1 MAASEIIPASPKLT
15 SDAELNARGRRKRQW
30 QTTLAFWGFVGP
42 MMLGLIIFAYIP
54 IIWGLVLS
62 FFDARNTITPTNFVG
77 LDNYASIIGDD
88 QFRNSIV
95 TILIFAL
102 FIVPITVFFSL
113 WLAVMVNTVRF
124 ARAFFRSV
132 FFLPTACSYVVA
144 SLVWRIT
151 LFNGLPYGFANN
163 IIYFFGL
170 DPIIWIGT
178 ANPPYYWVVLV
189 TVRLWLQ
196 VGFYMILYLAGL
208 QDIPKELYEAAY
220 VDGARPGWATFSRI
234 TFPLLR
240 NTTIAVLLLNLIAA
254 FQAFDE
260 FYNILGAKS
269 GLALLARPP
278 LVYLY
283 NIAFTNQNYGA
294 GAAGGFILVGII
306 IVITLVQGKLLGFGR
321 AENQ

>member
-1 MAASEIIPASPKLT
+1 MASSKSVAASPEIYGDS
-15 SDAELNARGRRKRQW
+15 ELDRKGRRKRQL

-54 IIWGLVLS
+54 IIWGFILS
-62 FFDARNTITPTNFVG
+62 FFEARNTITPTDFVG
-77 LDNYASIIGDD
+77 LDNYSSIIGDN
-88 QFRNSIV
+88 QFQNSIV
-95 TILIFAL
+95 TILIFAV
-102 FIVPITVFFSL
+102 FIVPITLLFSL
-113 WLAVMVNTVRF
+113 WLAVMVNTVKF
-124 ARAFFRSV
+124 AKGFFRSV

-163 IIYFFGL
+163 ILYIFGI

-220 VDGARPGWATFSRI
+220 VDGARPGWSTFWGI

-283 NIAFTNQNYGA
+283 NVAFTNQNYGA

-306 IVITLVQGKLLGFGR
+306 IVITLIQGRLLGFGR
-321 AENQ
+321 SEN

>member
-1 MAASEIIPASPKLT
+1 MASTNLAPVSTDLEATTKLNRLG
-15 SDAELNARGRRKRQW
+15 SRKRRW
-30 QTTLAFWGFVGP
+30 NNTLAFWTFVGP
-42 MMLGLIIFAYIP
+42 MMLGLIIFSYVP
-54 IIWGLVLS
+54 IGWGLVLS

-77 LDNYASIIGDD
+77 IDNYATILGDD
-88 QFRNSIV
+88 QFQKSMT

-102 FIVPITVFFSL
+102 FIVPITVFFSM
-113 WLAVMVNTVRF
+113 WLAVMVNSVRF

-144 SLVWRIT
+144 ALVWRVT
-151 LFNGLPYGFANN
+151 LFNGLPYSFANN
-163 IIYFFGL
+163 ILSFFGL
-170 DPIIWIGT
+170 DPIVWIGT
-178 ANPPYYWVVLV
+178 SNPPYYWVVLV

-220 VDGARPGWATFSRI
+220 VDGAKPGWTTFWSI
-234 TFPLLR
+234 SFPLLR

-260 FYNILGAKS
+260 FFNILGSRS

-283 NIAFTNQNYGA
+283 NMAFTNQNYGA

-321 AENQ
+321 SES

>member
-1 MAASEIIPASPKLT
+1 MASTNLAPVSPDLAATTKLNRQG
-15 SDAELNARGRRKRQW
+15 SRKRQR
-30 QTTLAFWGFVGP
+30 QTTLAFWAFVGP
-42 MMLGLIIFAYIP
+42 MMLGLIVFSYVP
-54 IIWGLVLS
+54 MGWGLVLS

-77 LDNYASIIGDD
+77 FENYATIIGDD
-88 QFRNSIV
+88 QFRNSMV

-102 FIVPITVFFSL
+102 FIVPITVFFSM
-113 WLAVMVNTVRF
+113 WLAVMVNSIRF
-124 ARAFFRSV
+124 AKAFFRSV

-144 SLVWRIT
+144 SLVWRVT
-151 LFNGLPYGFANN
+151 LFNSLPYSFVNN
-163 IIYFFGL
+163 IIGFFGL
-170 DPIIWIGT
+170 DPIVWIGT

-220 VDGARPGWATFSRI
+220 VDGARPGWSTFWGI

-260 FYNILGAKS
+260 FFNILGSRS

-283 NIAFTNQNYGA
+283 NMAFTNQNYGA
-294 GAAGGFILVGII
+294 GAAGGFILVAII
-306 IVITLVQGKLLGFGR
+306 IVITLIQGKLLGFGR
-321 AENQ
+321 SES

>member
-1 MAASEIIPASPKLT
+1 MASTNLAPVSSDLDSIAKL
-15 SDAELNARGRRKRQW
+15 DRQGARKRQW
-30 QTTLAFWGFVGP
+30 RTTLAFWGFVGP
-42 MMLGLIIFAYIP
+42 MMLGLIIFSYVP
-54 IIWGLVLS
+54 IGWGLVLS

-77 LDNYASIIGDD
+77 FENYATIIGDD
-88 QFRNSIV
+88 QFRNSMV

-102 FIVPITVFFSL
+102 FIVPITVLFSM
-113 WLAVMVNTVRF
+113 WLAVMVNSIRF
-124 ARAFFRSV
+124 ARGFFRSV

-144 SLVWRIT
+144 SLVWRVT
-151 LFNGLPYGFANN
+151 LFNSLPYSFVNN
-163 IIYFFGL
+163 IISFFGL
-170 DPIIWIGT
+170 DPIVWIGT

-220 VDGARPGWATFSRI
+220 VDGARPGWATFWGI

-260 FYNILGAKS
+260 FFNILGSRS

-283 NIAFTNQNYGA
+283 NMAFTNQNYGA

-306 IVITLVQGKLLGFGR
+306 IIITLVQGKLLGFGR
-321 AENQ
+321 SET